1 MSRLSEFGEKVYK
14 KFLSEETKE
23 KSEQV
28 IVYIAIV
35 SFLLHLGLIL
45 LVDFGFV
52 ELSNN
57 SKLLTSP
64 ISAIYTPFS
73 FILIYEVYLL
83 VYYLPKSITT
93 YVGKQYEIISLI
105 VIRRLFKDLANLEL
119 TSDWFQQKEDLQ
131 FTYDLVSTLILF
143 FLIFVF
149 YRLTP
154 RRKIKDN
161 MLVNSNSEV
170 KRFVLTKKY
179 IAVVL
184 VPVLLG
190 LAIYSFVDWFF
201 ANFITINKVVDSI
214 KNVNDVFFDEFFTIL
229 ILTDVLL
236 LLFSFL
242 HTDQF
247 HKVIRNSGFILST
260 ILIRFSFGVE
270 GLLNSILLLSAVL
283 FGVIILSVHNQYEKL
298 LVPDGAEEE

>member
-1 MSRLSEFGEKVYK
+1 
-14 KFLSEETKE
+14 
-23 KSEQV
+23 
-28 IVYIAIV
+28 
-35 SFLLHLGLIL
+35 
-45 LVDFGFV
+45 
-52 ELSNN
+52 
-57 SKLLTSP
+57 
-64 ISAIYTPFS
+64 
-73 FILIYEVYLL
+73 
-83 VYYLPKSITT
+83 
-93 YVGKQYEIISLI
+93 VGKQYEIISLI